1 MANKEIVSDH
11 SPARR
16 RGYSGYTLNDL
27 ILPFALCAL
36 GALAVAGVARASE
49 SGSSSTHVA
58 DICDPAAL
66 GRPDGFFPD
75 FSTLQYDNSF
85 LDLPGKAVFE
95 DKPSKFRCGELALR
109 DGDGEGMYST
119 DNVLFVA
126 DRHAASI
133 RVVRITM
140 GSADQH
146 ERMADGLQK
155 AFGPG
160 VVLKTS
166 VKTKGKNKAGEEIRL
181 ITSARYRFYL
191 DSVYMGEQR
200 VGAVV
205 VIGNGDA
212 EAIEAAAKEFSLP
225 AK

>member
-1 MANKEIVSDH
+1 MAIKEIASDH
-11 SPARR
+11 PSARQR
-16 RGYSGYTLNDL
+16 AYSGYTLNDL
-27 ILPFALCAL
+27 ILPFALCAF
-36 GALAVAGVARASE
+36 GALAVAGVAKAAQSASP
-49 SGSSSTHVA
+49 STHVA

-66 GRPDGFFPD
+66 GRPDRFFPD

-85 LDLPGKAVFE
+85 LNLPGKAVFE

-119 DNVLFVA
+119 DNVLFVT
-126 DRHAASI
+126 DRDASSI

-146 ERMADGLQK
+146 ERMADALQK
-155 AFGPG
+155 AVGPG

-181 ITSARYRFYL
+181 ITSANYRFYL

-205 VIGNGDA
+205 VIRNNDTQ
-212 EAIEAAAKEFSLP
+212 AIEAAAKEFSLP